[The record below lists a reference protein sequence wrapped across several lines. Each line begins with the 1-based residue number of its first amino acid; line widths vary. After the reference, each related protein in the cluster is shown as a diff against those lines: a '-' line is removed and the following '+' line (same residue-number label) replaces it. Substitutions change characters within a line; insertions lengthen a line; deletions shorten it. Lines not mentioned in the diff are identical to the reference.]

1 MKSLIIMPRRDTEEK
16 WEEDNPIL
24 KEREICIV
32 YTQWRGIE
40 YKLGDGK
47 THYSHLPF
55 TTLENILENGVMYTN
70 STNIVFKG
78 FIKIPEET
86 NERAYYLKEFAW

>member
-1 MKSLIIMPRRDTEEK
+1 MKSLTIIPRCDTEEK
-16 WEEDNPIL
+16 WEEINPIP

-32 YTQWRGIE
+32 YTQWCGTK

-55 TTLENILENGVMYTN
+55 TTLENVLENGIMYASPTN
-70 STNIVFKG
+70 VVFKG
-78 FIKIPEET
+78 FIKEIEET
-86 NERAYYLKEFAW
+86 NEQVYCPGEFVW